1 MISVLARVLGEISSE
16 KYPKIEYF
24 FIFSLV
30 FYSKELCRFFCS
42 IFSGEFPKKM
52 NNTSH
57 AVYFAMYLV
66 NVFSEDKC
74 IWLFFSAAYYWLC
87 LPFECE
93 MNRIDW
99 SCSQM
104 RWLIR
109 LLSRVSWIFFYLI
122 ATLKIESSKWW
133 ISLKSVSNRNATRL
147 GKIGLFC
154 SRICK
159 NSTHPTTFFAL
170 VVIIG
175 LHLLRFVKKATF
187 ESQKKQMFVGK
198 ATLREN

>member
-1 MISVLARVLGEISSE
+1 MQIVCRKYLIPEMKKTLDKQNIEANLIFYSLSEWDQLYESGWRPLNLTRLSLCVVCNTHGRLHSYLLYAGALQKFFFFALCSPQMISVLARVLGEISSE

-74 IWLFFSAAYYWLC
+74 IWLFFSAAYY
-87 LPFECE
+87 
-93 MNRIDW
+93 
-99 SCSQM
+99 
-104 RWLIR
+104 
-109 LLSRVSWIFFYLI
+109 
-122 ATLKIESSKWW
+122 
-133 ISLKSVSNRNATRL
+133 
-147 GKIGLFC
+147 
-154 SRICK
+154 
-159 NSTHPTTFFAL
+159 
-170 VVIIG
+170 
-175 LHLLRFVKKATF
+175 
-187 ESQKKQMFVGK
+187 
-198 ATLREN
+198 